1 MENNNNNTYIAEI
14 ISKIWPADPKY
25 GTDMKD
31 KHVVMRMQ
39 KFKIIVM
46 TLLLT
51 DKYERLAISESTE
64 SSDSSDSN
72 DASNSEKYSNQ
83 SENEST
89 LGFMNLNDI
98 EEIYVNDIYSE

>member
-1 MENNNNNTYIAEI
+1 MDNSDDI
-14 ISKIWPADPKY
+14 IIDY
-25 GTDMKD
+25 
-31 KHVVMRMQ
+31 
-39 KFKIIVM
+39 
-46 TLLLT
+46 
-51 DKYERLAISESTE
+51 DKYERLAISE

-98 EEIYVNDIYSE
+98 EEIYVNDIHWIIILHTYMFNSM